1 MVSAYVSSS
10 ARKPTAGTVLQH
22 CKKQVELFRASLGG
36 AVAVFKIG
44 YTSNPVRR
52 FVSYH
57 MHNFAAMRVIHT
69 TENRGVAEMLE
80 AALIDAF
87 KQVRGC
93 RNDKPGGEG
102 PGHLIARNYYVYIVG
117 ARADEAKP
125 IGG

>member
-1 MVSAYVSSS
+1 M
-10 ARKPTAGTVLQH
+10 PTAGTVLQH
-22 CKKQVELFRASLGG
+22 CKRQVELFRTSLGG

-52 FVSYH
+52 FVSYRK
-57 MHNFAAMRVIHT
+57 HNFATMRLLHT

-80 AALIDAF
+80 AALIDVF
-87 KQVRGC
+87 KNIRGC

-102 PGHLIARNYYVYIVG
+102 PGHVVAADYYVYIVG
-117 ARADEAKP
+117 ARADQAKP